1 MRVFACSPS
10 FRIVPSENLAA
21 DYIDPN
27 WSVNFAENYID
38 SLFPHPPVRHAAAEV
53 TCALGES
60 YPACGTFIR
69 RAHGVVQRQQL
80 LCSFAKAH
88 CLYQI
93 V

>member
-53 TCALGES
+53 TCARRLPEADG
-60 YPACGTFIR
+60 YFFKGQPCRPAHS
-69 RAHGVVQRQQL
+69 RA
-80 LCSFAKAH
+80 AH
-88 CLYQI
+88 
-93 V
+93 